1 MCCRNT
7 IIFHTNFPWMEMF
20 LMAMSDYYWSSP
32 AIVMHIPYWPGYP
45 RHSPRQNINRRRQT
59 FPDMWGRGGGRQHK
73 QCVTAWRVTWQDLRD
88 TKPKCISQAGQL
100 TFFEFEVWDSFALF
114 THLQPV
120 IDRFISRNVIHSHQ
134 AVIKKFGQF
143 SQRLHLNF

>member
-45 RHSPRQNINRRRQT
+45 RHSPRQNINRWRQT
-59 FPDMWGRGGGRQHK
+59 FPDMWGERRGAATQTMRDSVTRDVTRLTWHK
-73 QCVTAWRVTWQDLRD
+73 TQVHLSCWSVNIFWVWSLGFL
-88 TKPKCISQAGQL
+88 CFVY
-100 TFFEFEVWDSFALF
+100 TFTTRHRSLYIQECHSF
-114 THLQPV
+114 TSGS
-120 IDRFISRNVIHSHQ
+120 D
-134 AVIKKFGQF
+134 KKFGQF

>member
-45 RHSPRQNINRRRQT
+45 RHSPRQNINRWRQT
-59 FPDMWGRGGGRQHK
+59 FPDMWGERRGAATQTMRDS
-73 QCVTAWRVTWQDLRD
+73 VTRDVTRLTWH
-88 TKPKCISQAGQL
+88 KPKCISLAGQL